1 MKSGHLILLILSS
14 SLTVSYIPIQSL
26 QSVYEI
32 TGHRARIHLFPGE
45 GTIRC
50 SDTVTV
56 RRSGGRRG
64 VFRFDLSPL
73 HRVEKVVLNGEEI
86 RPERTREGFLIEA
99 SKLEEENQVV
109 VEFSG
114 NPSGNPEL
122 SRLNSERAVLR
133 EEEILA
139 RGTHAYGFVRL
150 TVVVPRDWE
159 AVTTGTLASKR
170 TVGDSAEFTWVS
182 KNAIPEIG
190 WVCAGKYALNS
201 QSVDSISFSTY
212 LFERDSLF
220 AQELLGLV
228 KRVTKFYGEQ
238 FNPYRFPK
246 LAIVEVD
253 DWFGGPFVL
262 AAAIP
267 SVIFIKQ
274 TTLTTD
280 DEFNKVQA
288 LLPHEIAHQWWPQT
302 IYVRNEDAAFL
313 SEGICEYAARLY
325 DESIGTTGPRS
336 TWKSHPLLRPL
347 ILRAIRG
354 KEVPLNR
361 AADLR
366 ALPTHYLKAAYIH
379 HMLRGIVGDS
389 IFRRIYREFAQRF
402 QTKTVGM
409 KEFQSLAEEVSGKPL
424 GWFFQQWIL
433 ETGLP
438 RLKLYN
444 VRTSRGAKDWLV
456 HGRIR
461 LVGYKSYTASVSIGV
476 QTETGIAR
484 TSLWLG
490 RDSTNTVKNDLPFEV
505 RTESKPLRVLVD
517 PDGDLLKM
525 QKMPVRL
532 SDLREPSNGL
542 MIVGTRRIA
551 GRLLELARRDSSEL
565 AESGWSVRIKP
576 DTASTLSDYRS
587 ERVFLYGSPSMNSIA
602 GQIGRRF
609 PIACDDGRCSWNNKI
624 YSDTTLAVTQIIDNP
639 FQEQALLC
647 WIVPLGDGAQPIIR
661 PLDASAVIA
670 RRGEVVESWTWNV
683 KDEELEVEIEE

>member
-1 MKSGHLILLILSS
+1 MKTAFSILSFLS
-14 SLTVSYIPIQSL
+14 IFLTAECFVVTPPESM
-26 QSVYEI
+26 YEI
-32 TGHRARIHLFPGE
+32 TGHRARIHLFPSE

-56 RRSGGRRG
+56 RRSGEGKG
-64 VFRFDLSPL
+64 AFRFELSLL

-86 RPERTREGFLIEA
+86 RLERTREGFSIEA

-133 EEEILA
+133 AEDLLI
-139 RGTHAYGFVRL
+139 RGTHAYSFTRL
-150 TVVVPRDWE
+150 TIVVPRDWE
-159 AVTTGTLASKR
+159 AVATGMLALKR
-170 TVGDSAEFTWVS
+170 TVGDSAEFVWAS
-182 KNAIPEIG
+182 QGPLPDIG
-190 WVCAGKYALNS
+190 WICAGKYAVTSLT
-201 QSVDSISFSTY
+201 VDSISFSIY
-212 LFERDSLF
+212 LFERDSLL
-220 AQELLGLV
+220 AQELLGFA

-238 FNPYRFPK
+238 FSPYRFSK

-267 SVIFIKQ
+267 SVIFVKR
-274 TTLTTD
+274 TTLKTED
-280 DEFNKVQA
+280 DFNKVQS

-302 IYVRNEDAAFL
+302 IYVRDEDAAFL
-313 SEGICEYAARLY
+313 SEGLCEYAARLY
-325 DESIGTTGPRS
+325 DESVGTTGPRS
-336 TWKSHPLLRPL
+336 AWKSHPLLRPL

-402 QTKTVGM
+402 QVKTVGM
-409 KEFQSLAEEVSGKPL
+409 KEFQNLAEEVSGKPL

-444 VRTSRGAKDWLV
+444 VRASQGAKDWRV
-456 HGRIR
+456 QGRIR
-461 LVGYKSYTASVSIGV
+461 LVGYKSYTTPVTIGV
-476 QTETGIAR
+476 ATEAGIAR
-484 TSLWLG
+484 TSVWLG
-490 RDSTNTVKNDLPFEV
+490 RDSTKTVKNDLPFEV
-505 RTESKPLRVLVD
+505 RTESKPLRVVVD
-517 PDGDLLKM
+517 PYGDLLKM

-542 MIVGTRRIA
+542 MIVGTRRLA
-551 GRLLELARRDSSEL
+551 GRLLELARRDSAEL
-565 AESGWSVRIKP
+565 AQSGWSVRIKP

-602 GQIGRRF
+602 AQIGRRF
-609 PIACDDGRCSWNNKI
+609 PIACDDGKCLWNSKV
-624 YSDTTLAVTQIIDNP
+624 YTDTSLSVTQIIDNP

-647 WIVPLGDGAQPIIR
+647 WIVPLGDSAQPVLR

-670 RRGEVVESWTWNV
+670 RRGEVVESWTWSV